1 MREHPARPSRGRS
14 SPRSRKITAVLAALA
29 LVLGGGA
36 IATAANGELVTGNL
50 VGASEGDHRKDKG
63 KDKNRG
69 NPEEGAEEA
78 PEEGAEEPPEG
89 GDDQDGDHDHGAGEH
104 DDELVIGPFPEDFA
118 DIGEA
123 PLRDTG
129 PEFGEAAS
137 TGTFTID
144 CGRNENGVFNSEN
157 VIVAPGVEHGAQHT
171 HDYVGNQDVQRFT
184 EDVDANNQ
192 ILLQGE
198 TTCPDEDRSMHFWP
212 VLRDTTGEGA
222 DADQPGGGLDGNL
235 GSILLPAEAR
245 IEFVGNPQGPVSAMP
260 EFLQLFTGN
269 ARAATAEGVNA
280 NAQWTCTGFEDRAFG
295 DRYPLCPEGSDVM
308 RVLEFPSCWNGRD
321 FESEDNRSHIV
332 FPEEDG
338 TCADGFTAVPR
349 LSHTL
354 VYEVPEGPNFA
365 LDGFPEQRRNPI
377 TDHSDHINVMPAELM
392 DRMVDCLNSGQDC

>member
-1 MREHPARPSRGRS
+1 MREHPTRPSRGRS
-14 SPRSRKITAVLAALA
+14 SPRSRKITAALAALA
-29 LVLGGGA
+29 LVIGGGA
-36 IATAANGELVTGNL
+36 VATAANGDLVTGTL

-78 PEEGAEEPPEG
+78 PEEDAEEAPEDGGDQDG
-89 GDDQDGDHDHGAGEH
+89 GDDHGDHE
-104 DDELVIGPFPEDFA
+104 DELVIGPFTEDFA
-118 DIGEA
+118 DIEEA
-123 PLRDTG
+123 PLRTDG
-129 PEFGEAAS
+129 PEPGEAAS
-137 TGTFTID
+137 TGTFTVD
-144 CGRNENGVFNSEN
+144 CGRNEDGVYNSEN

-198 TTCPDEDRSMHFWP
+198 TTCPDDDRSMHFWP
-212 VLRDTTGEGA
+212 VLRDTTGEGE

-235 GSILLPAEAR
+235 GSILLPSEVR
-245 IEFVGNPQGPVSAMP
+245 IEFLGNAQGPVSAMP

-280 NAQWTCTGFEDRAFG
+280 NAQWTCTGFEERAFA
-295 DRYPLCPEGSDVM
+295 DRYPLCPEDSDVM

-338 TCADGFTAVPR
+338 SCAEGFTAVPR

-354 VYEVPEGPNFA
+354 VYEVPDGPNFA

-392 DRMVDCLNSGQDC
+392 ERMVECINSDQDC